1 MHIPVWSIFHISSS
15 WVCFRFNLLQFF
27 FEQTPIVRTI
37 FRTKFYVPCTRSHSV
52 RISPIKRVFRSSKNF
67 SSGRR
72 ADTVCSLPSSRGNFF
87 LLQFN
92 QNIWGSNTLNI
103 QTTPTRVPAY
113 FQSFTLKCVDRF
125 AFFYDEG
132 VTLLLL
138 APRALYFV
146 GRQLLEPAENSI
158 WYPAEIINI
167 SHK

>member
-37 FRTKFYVPCTRSHSV
+37 FRTKFDVPCTRSHSV

-92 QNIWGSNTLNI
+92 QNIWGSKTLNI
-103 QTTPTRVPAY
+103 QTTRTRVPAY
-113 FQSFTLKCVDRF
+113 FQSFTLKCWPFCFLLRWRGHAAAAGTSSFVLRRK
-125 AFFYDEG
+125 A
-132 VTLLLL
+132 VTWTRWKFNMI
-138 APRALYFV
+138 PCWNYQHFT
-146 GRQLLEPAENSI
+146 
-158 WYPAEIINI
+158 
-167 SHK
+167 